1 MVKAGE
7 GERCGVSVLFCR
19 TALTFKNIYQV
30 YRHSF
35 IRSFIKIEN
44 KIGLARQACLR
55 P

>member
-35 IRSFIKIEN
+35 VRSLKLKIKL
-44 KIGLARQACLR
+44 GLPGRLV
-55 P
+55 